1 MLTGLRVDVNSTEV
15 AAAAVQRA
23 ADVLP
28 TLGPQPGLPIHGKLS
43 EHVSTRLRGD
53 ELVPPVWIRSHA
65 YTEAYS
71 KSCVCM

>member
-1 MLTGLRVDVNSTEV
+1 MLSALGVDVNSTEV

-23 ADVLP
+23 ADVLQK
-28 TLGPQPGLPIHGKLS
+28 LGPQPGLPIHGKLS

-65 YTEAYS
+65 YS
-71 KSCVCM
+71 KSCVCVCSHT